1 MTNET
6 AGIGE
11 MNFFKDRAIYVSFMI
26 AFFSQAIMFSTV
38 LYLPYFVQGV
48 IGSSATTSGAVITPM
63 MLGLLLSSNITGR
76 LVSRV
81 GKAKILSAA
90 AFLIMGVG
98 ALLLST
104 MGVKTSYAS
113 AILFMVILGFGVGM
127 SMPITNVNA
136 QNVAP
141 REQIGSVTSTVMFF
155 RNIGSTIGSAVYGVI
170 MTNSLSDGFSG
181 LMMPQLP
188 QEIQEMLKNT
198 QVITNPKT
206 VATIRSQ
213 VSELYLSYFDDAYM
227 QAKTV
232 LANSIHDVFLFCV
245 VIAAIGFVCAL
256 FLREAPTTR
265 SLKMIKGETVK
276 TVAIMDELPNR

>member
-1 MTNET
+1 M
-6 AGIGE
+6 
-11 MNFFKDRAIYVSFMI
+11 
-26 AFFSQAIMFSTV
+26 
-38 LYLPYFVQGV
+38 
-48 IGSSATTSGAVITPM
+48 
-63 MLGLLLSSNITGR
+63 
-76 LVSRV
+76 
-81 GKAKILSAA
+81 
-90 AFLIMGVG
+90 
-98 ALLLST
+98 
-104 MGVKTSYAS
+104 
-113 AILFMVILGFGVGM
+113 
-127 SMPITNVNA
+127 
-136 QNVAP
+136 
-141 REQIGSVTSTVMFF
+141 
-155 RNIGSTIGSAVYGVI
+155 I